1 MFKNFILKFFM
12 LGQTFS
18 HLTDET
24 NGSEMLIGGCRYEAF
39 KFKFSN
45 DDSCDKLRFD
55 GFENF
60 YWLRF
65 SRLAKHVDVDNI
77 DTKLKINDA
86 LGTSFINTTS
96 WRHRDF
102 IVMSSWCHRQ
112 IIFQHKWWNQKDW
125 WTNSSKV
132 KLKRKQSHSNSIKL
146 TNIGLDSI
154 FQIQS
159 FAMIII
165 N

>member
-1 MFKNFILKFFM
+1 M

-24 NGSEMLIGGCRYEAF
+24 DGSEMLIGGCKYEAF

-86 LGTSFINTTS
+86 LGTSFINITS
-96 WRHRDF
+96 SNTFSAQVMEPKRLMNEF
-102 IVMSSWCHRQ
+102 IKSKIETKAVPFEFDKTNQYRTRLYFANKKFCYDN
-112 IIFQHKWWNQKDW
+112 HK
-125 WTNSSKV
+125 
-132 KLKRKQSHSNSIKL
+132 LGFKL
-146 TNIGLDSI
+146 TVTVPAWKIDKR
-154 FQIQS
+154 
-159 FAMIII
+159 
-165 N
+165 